1 MIERFEYEGPAELK
15 PLIELALVKVIDPEV
30 ALNILDVGLVYGV
43 RVADGRVDV
52 RMTMTS
58 AACPVADVIVEDV
71 EQNLDAALPQDLL
84 IHVELIWEPEW
95 TPARMSNAAKFI
107 MGW

>member
-15 PLIELALVKVIDPEV
+15 PQIELALAKVIDPEV

>member
-1 MIERFEYEGPAELK
+1 MTDRFEYEGPAELL
-15 PLIELALVKVIDPEV
+15 PVIELALVKVIDPEV

-52 RMTMTS
+52 TMTMTS
-58 AACPVADVIVEDV
+58 AACPVTDVIVEEV
-71 EQNLDAALPQDLL
+71 EQNLDAALPKDLR
-84 IHVELIWEPEW
+84 IHVELVWEPEW
-95 TPARMSNAAKFI
+95 TPARMSSAAKFI

>member
-1 MIERFEYEGPAELK
+1 MSDRYEYDGPAELA
-15 PLIELALVKVIDPEV
+15 PAIELALVKVIDPEV
-30 ALNILDVGLVYGV
+30 ALNLVDVGLIYAV

-58 AACPVADVIVEDV
+58 AACPVTDVIIEDV
-71 EQNLDAALPQDLL
+71 EQQLDAALPKDLL
-84 IHVELIWEPEW
+84 IHVELVWEPEW

>member
-1 MIERFEYEGPAELK
+1 MTDRFAYEGPAELL
-15 PLIELALVKVIDPEV
+15 PVIELALVKVIDPEV
-30 ALNILDVGLVYGV
+30 ALNIVDVGLVYGV

-52 RMTMTS
+52 TMTMTS

-71 EQNLDAALPQDLL
+71 EQNLDAALPRDLL
-84 IHVELIWEPEW
+84 IHVELVWEPEW
-95 TPARMSNAAKFI
+95 TPERMSNAAKFI

>member
-71 EQNLDAALPQDLL
+71 EQSLDLALPQDLL